1 MILTSCHEMPYFFST
16 EKTLAI
22 STASYQH
29 SKYWQ
34 QHCCELEVK
43 IQGDTQD
50 KKNGNSNTHTV
61 LNNWV
66 VCGVAWAL
74 SDTVV
79 LHSTKKKK
87 KKKTDLVSQVTPHT
101 IPDLLAR
108 TQAAERQSW
117 TLTPGKPRTSTKAKW
132 LTESC
137 TTILWLYTST
147 PTSGLIRQLHLS
159 PSRQILTLCKHQ
171 KH

>member
-16 EKTLAI
+16 EKILAI
-22 STASYQH
+22 PTASYQH

-34 QHCCELEVK
+34 QRCCELEVK

-50 KKNGNSNTHTV
+50 KKNGNSNTLTV

-87 KKKTDLVSQVTPHT
+87 KKENRFGFPGDPPHRPRSLSSDTGSREAELDTNTWKTQNKH
-101 IPDLLAR
+101 
-108 TQAAERQSW
+108 QS
-117 TLTPGKPRTSTKAKW
+117 KMADRK
-132 LTESC
+132 
-137 TTILWLYTST
+137 
-147 PTSGLIRQLHLS
+147 LHHH
-159 PSRQILTLCKHQ
+159 PLTLHIKSYIRSHQ
-171 KH
+171 TVALKSE